1 MWETR
6 AGSIGDT
13 KCNTRVKSRPDS
25 ASVGGAVGS
34 SAITLAVVSPRHCF
48 DWNAAIHFT
57 AGSHGGASSRST
69 HFGQRGFFGSG
80 FGFAQQQF
88 AVASPQGMTHPQA
101 FTVYFV
107 WITGKPN
114 DATVCANTSATAIND
129 RSAGIGIRGS
139 RIIV

>member
-1 MWETR
+1 MADTTCSTR
-6 AGSIGDT
+6 L
-13 KCNTRVKSRPDS
+13 KSRPDS
-25 ASVGGAVGS
+25 ASAGGAIGS

-69 HFGQRGFFGSG
+69 HLGQRGFFGSG

-88 AVASPQGMTHPQA
+88 AVDSPHGVTQPQA
-101 FTVYFV
+101 FTVYRA

-114 DATVCANTSATAIND
+114 AATPCANTSATAISD